1 MKILLK
7 SLCLLWLLTAYPALA
22 EEYEPVQDPHIAM
35 RVVDPE
41 RDVGYLVGDV
51 LPRTITL
58 EAKKPYLLVDTSLPI
73 VGYEKKYKGHGTGIE
88 LRAVSMQQSTA
99 GDKTI
104 YTLHLDYQVF
114 TTNRVAR
121 PAALP
126 AETVKFSGEHKMF
139 EIRIPSWGFRIS
151 PLAVFGSVKLEQDM
165 SPYRSPL
172 LIDTSAARKRL
183 TVLLAIFGI
192 SLLGLLYVLGANTWL
207 PRMGGPFAKAYR
219 DLRKIPST
227 EAGLQQGL
235 ARLHQAFNTTAGG
248 SVFSDS
254 LESFLLSKPGF
265 VPIRYDIERFF
276 GMSDNVFFASAT
288 STTGESPLLWLREFC
303 RKCRNCER
311 GLK

>member
-7 SLCLLWLLTAYPALA
+7 SLCLLWLLMAFPALA
-22 EEYEPVQDPHIAM
+22 EEYEPIQDPNIAM
-35 RVVDPE
+35 RVADPE
-41 RDVGYLVGDV
+41 RTVGYLVGDI
-51 LPRTITL
+51 LSRTVTL
-58 EAKKPYLLVDTSLPI
+58 EAKNPYVLVGTSLPI

-88 LRAVSMQQSTA
+88 LRTVSLQQTTA

-104 YTLHLDYQVF
+104 YTLQLEYQVF

-126 AETVKFSGEHKMF
+126 AETVKFSGEHRMV

-165 SPYRSPL
+165 SPYRGPL
-172 LIDTSAARKRL
+172 LIDTSAASKRL
-183 TVLLAIFGI
+183 TVLLAIFVI
-192 SLLGLLYVLGANTWL
+192 ALVGLLYVLGANTWL

-219 DLRKIPST
+219 DLRKIPAT
-227 EAGLQQGL
+227 EAGLQQAL

-248 SVFSDS
+248 SVFSDN
-254 LESFLLSKPGF
+254 LDSFLINKPGF
-265 VPIRYDIERFF
+265 VPIRHDIERFF
-276 GMSDNVFFASAT
+276 GMSDNVFFASAC